1 MTIFRQAYC
10 TLIVCFLTFNIGLM
24 FAWPSSTIKLFSS
37 TNTTLN
43 RPMSETELA
52 LFGSLS
58 SIAALIS
65 TPLSGFLIDALGRKY
80 SCILFALPQPIAWAL
95 VSTIPRVE
103 VILASIS
110 ISGLGGCMF
119 MIAPNFISEFCQET
133 IRGTMTS
140 GAIIFYGIGLM
151 VSYILGGYLSYQ
163 IMNYVCLVISVLV
176 VVLIMILKESPT
188 YLMKKGLDEE
198 AAKSIAFYRSTSP
211 NSKVVMQEM
220 DLIRRT
226 LNPNIDNVTP
236 EEENL
241 NPESQAKKKLS
252 VVQFLKKSQSTR
264 RALALVLMTYF
275 TTIFQGLVVVQV
287 YSEPVFEEALPSMSA
302 NLASILFALVNTISG
317 FVSAYLLDYLG
328 RRPVSIYSSIASSLC
343 CMALGAQIHL
353 QWGPYWLTGV
363 LLYAYCITTTIGA
376 GTVPYVIIAELFL
389 PEVKGIMTM
398 LTVQWAWICNFI
410 ILFIFNPL
418 NAAIGLGPVFYIFGL
433 FSLFSGV
440 VSFLYLPETKGLT
453 VDVIQTLIVKA
464 KKPEKA

>member
-1 MTIFRQAYC
+1 MSVFRQAYC
-10 TLIVCFLTFNIGLM
+10 TLIVCLLTFNIGLM

-43 RPMSETELA
+43 RPMGETEMA

-65 TPLSGFLIDALGRKY
+65 TPLSGFLIDVLGRKK

-95 VSTIPRVE
+95 VSTTPRVD

-163 IMNYVCLVISVLV
+163 IMNYVCLTISVIA
-176 VVLIMILKESPT
+176 VVLIIILKESPT

-211 NSKVVMQEM
+211 NSKLVMQEM

-226 LNPNIDNVTP
+226 LNPKMDDVTP

-241 NPESQAKKKLS
+241 NPELQTKKKLS
-252 VVQFLKKSQSTR
+252 VIQFLSKKISIDTSSVDPSFDDILHDHLPGSCRGSSLFRTSFR
-264 RALALVLMTYF
+264 RSLTEYVGEFGEYF
-275 TTIFQGLVVVQV
+275 VRIDEHNIWFCFCVFAGLSRKKACVHLFV
-287 YSEPVFEEALPSMSA
+287 
-302 NLASILFALVNTISG
+302 NSIK
-317 FVSAYLLDYLG
+317 YLLCG
-328 RRPVSIYSSIASSLC
+328 SRSTNTFTMGSSLVD
-343 CMALGAQIHL
+343 
-353 QWGPYWLTGV
+353 WGTLIC
-363 LLYAYCITTTIGA
+363 LLYNGYDWSRYCA
-376 GTVPYVIIAELFL
+376 V
-389 PEVKGIMTM
+389 
-398 LTVQWAWICNFI
+398 CN
-410 ILFIFNPL
+410 
-418 NAAIGLGPVFYIFGL
+418 YR
-433 FSLFSGV
+433 
-440 VSFLYLPETKGLT
+440 
-453 VDVIQTLIVKA
+453 
-464 KKPEKA
+464 

>member
-1 MTIFRQAYC
+1 MSVFRQAYC
-10 TLIVCFLTFNIGLM
+10 TLIVCLLTFNIGLM

-43 RPMSETELA
+43 RPMGETEMA

-65 TPLSGFLIDALGRKY
+65 TPLSGFLIDVLGRKK

-95 VSTIPRVE
+95 VSTTPRVD

-163 IMNYVCLVISVLV
+163 IMNYVCLTISVIA
-176 VVLIMILKESPT
+176 VVLIIILKESPT

-211 NSKVVMQEM
+211 NSKLVMQEM

-226 LNPNIDNVTP
+226 LNPKMDDVTP

-241 NPESQAKKKLS
+241 NPELQTKKKLS
-252 VVQFLKKSQSTR
+252 VIQFLKKSQSTR
-264 RALALVLMTYF
+264 RALILVLMTYF

-302 NLASILFALVNTISG
+302 NLASILFALTNTISG

-328 RRPVSIYSSIASSLC
+328 RRPVSIYSSIASSIC
-343 CMALGAQIHL
+343 CVALGAQIHL
-353 QWGPYWLTGV
+353 QWGPLWLTGV
-363 LLYAYCITTTIGA
+363 LLYAYCITATIGA

-418 NAAIGLGPVFYIFGL
+418 NAAIGLGPVFYIFGI
-433 FSLFSGV
+433 FSLLSSI
-440 VSFLYLPETKGLT
+440 VSFIYLPETKGLT
-453 VDVIQTLIVKA
+453 VDVIQTLLVKA
-464 KKPEKA
+464 KKSEKA